1 VARYTGPKLE
11 LLVNLAKQYSEMT
24 KLRRRSYPP
33 GQHGMKKKGKK
44 SEYAIQLMESRKLN
58 ILMEF

>member
-1 VARYTGPKLE
+1 MARYTGPKTE

-24 KLRRRSYPP
+24 KHSKEELPTWTTRD
-33 GQHGMKKKGKK
+33 GEKGKNLNML
-44 SEYAIQLMESRKLN
+44 SRMEKPRKLN